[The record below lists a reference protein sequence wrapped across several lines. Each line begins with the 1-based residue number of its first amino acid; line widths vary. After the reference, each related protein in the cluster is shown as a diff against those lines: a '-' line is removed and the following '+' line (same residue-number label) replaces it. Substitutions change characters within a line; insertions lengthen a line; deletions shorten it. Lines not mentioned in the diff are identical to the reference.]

1 MTGKSASRLITGA
14 ARLGGIV
21 GRPVAHSLSPVIHN
35 AWIETAGMDAVY
47 AAFAPP
53 DETAFETLVAFGR
66 AGMLAGVNVTAPF
79 KEQAFALADTAS
91 AEATASGSA
100 NVLVFED
107 GRVHAEST
115 DGFGL
120 LAALADQAPALT
132 LSGAVVVML
141 GAGGA
146 ARAAAQTLAAAGAQ
160 VRLVNRSRD
169 RAEALAADLG
179 PAVSVADEGLS
190 GQEGAFDG
198 AALVV
203 NALSVPPTLDLN
215 RLAAGTVV
223 MDMTYRPVETDFLKA
238 ARSRGLRP
246 VDGLGMLIGQAG
258 PSFRA
263 IFRTEPPALD
273 LRPLLLAAIGDPA

>member
-1 MTGKSASRLITGA
+1 MTRLITGA
-14 ARLGGIV
+14 AKLGGIV

-35 AWIETAGMDAVY
+35 AWIEAAGMDAVY
-47 AAFAPP
+47 AAFSPP
-53 DETAFETLVAFGR
+53 DEAAFDTLVAFGR

-79 KEQAFALADTAS
+79 KEQAFAAADEAS
-91 AEATASGSA
+91 DEARASGSA
-100 NVLVFED
+100 NVLAFRD

-120 LAALADQAPALT
+120 LHALADQAPALT
-132 LSGAVVVML
+132 LKGATVVML

-146 ARAAAQTLAAAGAQ
+146 ARAAAGTLIAAGAQ
-160 VRLVNRSRD
+160 VRIVNRSRD
-169 RAEALAADLG
+169 RAQTLADDLG
-179 PAVSVADEGLS
+179 EAVTVVDEA
-190 GQEGAFDG
+190 EAFDD

-203 NALSVPPTLDLN
+203 NALSIPPTLDLA
-215 RLAAGTVV
+215 RLEAGTVV

-238 ARSRGLRP
+238 AKARGLTP

-263 IFRTEPPALD
+263 IFGIEPPALN
-273 LRPLLLAAIGDPA
+273 LRPLLLAAIGAPA

>member
-1 MTGKSASRLITGA
+1 MSRLITGA

-35 AWIETAGMDAVY
+35 AWIEAAGMDAVY

-53 DETAFETLVAFGR
+53 DEAAFETLVAFGR

-107 GRVHAEST
+107 GRVHADST

-120 LAALADQAPALT
+120 LAALADQAPGLT
-132 LSGAVVVML
+132 LDGAIVVML

-146 ARAAAQTLAAAGAQ
+146 ARAAAQTLAAAGAR

-179 PAVSVADEGLS
+179 PAVSVADDAD
-190 GQEGAFDG
+190 AFDG

-203 NALSVPPTLDLN
+203 NALSVQPTLDLG

-238 ARSRGLRP
+238 ARGRDLTP

-263 IFRTEPPALD
+263 IFRTDPPALD
-273 LRPLLLAAIGDPA
+273 LRPLLLAAIGEAF